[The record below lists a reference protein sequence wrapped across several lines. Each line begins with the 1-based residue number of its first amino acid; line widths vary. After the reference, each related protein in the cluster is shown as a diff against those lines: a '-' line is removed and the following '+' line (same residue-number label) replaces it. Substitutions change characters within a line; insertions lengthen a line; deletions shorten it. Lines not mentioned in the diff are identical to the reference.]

1 MKFVKKLISTGF
13 VYVAIATL
21 IAQVALLCYFWI
33 AWGIDWSRGQDAVAV
48 LRGNATVEP
57 TVKEV
62 ASAAKQVS
70 KEQPSFEEVLQARA
84 LKTRDFELRAAA
96 LSQGKVMLRQRQEA
110 FARESS
116 VFNLAK
122 SSFEQQVANYE
133 AKSRSQG
140 IADNISTIQDLE
152 PELAKAQLLKMYDN
166 EMESLIGVIKGMEP
180 MKSTEI
186 LNLFTSKDDK
196 DRLAEILRRIR
207 DGFEYK
213 PPIDNTTASFP
224 PEM

>member
-57 TVKEV
+57 TVKELESV
-62 ASAAKQVS
+62 AKQVS
-70 KEQPSFEEVLQARA
+70 KEQPSFEEILQARA

-96 LSQGKVMLRQRQEA
+96 LSQGKTMLRQRQETL
-110 FARESS
+110 ARESS
-116 VFNLAK
+116 VVNLAK

-133 AKSRSQG
+133 AKSRSAG
-140 IADNISTIQDLE
+140 LAENISAIQSLKPD
-152 PELAKAQLLKMYDN
+152 LAKAQLLKLYEG
-166 EMESLIGVIKGMEP
+166 EMESLIDIIKGMEP
-180 MKSTEI
+180 RKSTKI

-196 DRLAEILRRIR
+196 DKLAEILRRIR

-213 PPIDNTTASFP
+213 PPIDNTTASLP